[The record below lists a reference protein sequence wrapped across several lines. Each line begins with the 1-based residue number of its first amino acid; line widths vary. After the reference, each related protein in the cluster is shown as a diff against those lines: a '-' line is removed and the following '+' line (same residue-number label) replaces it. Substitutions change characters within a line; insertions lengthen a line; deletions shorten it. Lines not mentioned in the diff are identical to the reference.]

1 MSRRTFGAVILT
13 TGMAAV
19 AFAGLGVHS
28 ISAFAATATSAQIYV
43 VKAGDNLTQLS
54 RRFDVSLAELL
65 EANPKVRHRDLVDVG
80 TRLRVP
86 PHRVGL
92 PASIRL
98 SPERLRLRPVIRHWA
113 ARNKL
118 PADLLEATLYLESG
132 WNQARISSTGAVG
145 VGQLMPATAA
155 YIRSELI
162 GPQAG
167 GPALRASVAEHNIR
181 MSARFLRQLLTS
193 TNGNVG
199 GALHRYYQ
207 GAGSIAANGLYN
219 DTKSYAASIQAL
231 RQRFR
236 ADLTGI

>member
-1 MSRRTFGAVILT
+1 MSRRTFRAVVLLA
-13 TGMAAV
+13 GMAFAV
-19 AFAGLGVHS
+19 MGLRTMPAFGAAGS
-28 ISAFAATATSAQIYV
+28 SAHTYV
-43 VKAGDNLTQLS
+43 VRAGDNLTQLS
-54 RRFDVSLAELL
+54 RRFDVSLAELID
-65 EANPKVRHRDLVDVG
+65 ANQTIRHQDRVNVG
-80 TRLRVP
+80 TRLHVP
-86 PHRVGL
+86 VHQTGL

-113 ARNKL
+113 AQNKL

-155 YIRSELI
+155 YIKHDLI
-162 GPQAG
+162 GPHAG

-181 MSARFLRQLLTS
+181 MSARYLRQLLSS
-193 TNGNVG
+193 TKGNVG

-207 GAGSIAANGLYN
+207 GAGSIASNGLYN

-236 ADLTGI
+236 VDLTGV

>member
-1 MSRRTFGAVILT
+1 MSRRTFGAVVLT
-13 TGMAAV
+13 AAMAGV
-19 AFAGLGVHS
+19 AFAGLGLS
-28 ISAFAATATSAQIYV
+28 PIPAFGATDASAQTYV
-43 VKAGDNLTQLS
+43 VRAGDNLTQLS
-54 RRFDVSLAELL
+54 RRFDVSLAELI

-98 SPERLRLRPVIRHWA
+98 SPERLHLRPVIRHWA

-155 YIRSELI
+155 YIKRDLI

-181 MSARFLRQLLTS
+181 MSARYLRHLLSS

-219 DTKSYAASIQAL
+219 DTKSYATSIQSL

-236 ADLTGI
+236 SDLTGV